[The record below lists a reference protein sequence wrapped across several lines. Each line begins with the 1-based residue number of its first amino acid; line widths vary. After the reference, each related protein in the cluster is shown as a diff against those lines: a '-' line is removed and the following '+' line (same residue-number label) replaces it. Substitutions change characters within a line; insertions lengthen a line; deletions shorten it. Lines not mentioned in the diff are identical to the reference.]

1 MSYYTRIMGVAL
13 ALASSFAAA
22 QAGFALPGDA
32 QVASNLISQV
42 NRPDGNVPAELT
54 ETVRGTI
61 TRLTGD
67 RITLKLANGEEK
79 TYSIPSEFVLPEGVK
94 VGDAVTL
101 SVEQDTVVALSRAQT
116 QSETR
121 QETTVIRRET
131 TVQETS
137 PAPAPRPAPAPAAR
151 PAPAP
156 AAQQPAP
163 QPVRG
168 LW

>member
-1 MSYYTRIMGVAL
+1 MSYYKLIMGVAL
-13 ALASSFAAA
+13 SLVSSLAAA
-22 QAGFALPGDA
+22 QASLARPIDP
-32 QVASNLISQV
+32 QSSSNLISQV
-42 NRPDGNVPAELT
+42 NRPDGDVPAELT

-61 TRLTGD
+61 TRLNGD

-79 TYSIPSEFVLPEGVK
+79 TYSIPSEFVLPEGVQ

-101 SVEQDTVVALSRAQT
+101 TVEDETVVALNRSA
-116 QSETR
+116 TR

-131 TVQETS
+131 TVQETTR
-137 PAPAPRPAPAPAAR
+137 PAPAPAPAPTPAPRPAPA
-151 PAPAP
+151 
-156 AAQQPAP
+156 AAQTSP